1 MQSIADKVALV
12 VDDMKLARLRMSEA
26 CRTVGLKTIVEAAS
40 GKEAWDKISNDKIVP
55 DLILTDYNMPDM
67 DGLQFLDL
75 VRKNEKTK
83 SVPVLFV
90 TSETEITFIMKAVSV
105 GVTEFV
111 VKPFADDLLVQ
122 KIKAI
127 MPKSA

>member
-1 MQSIADKVALV
+1 MAKEKTALV

-26 CRTVGLKTIVEAAS
+26 CRTIGLKNIIEASS
-40 GKEAWDKISNDKIVP
+40 GKEAWAKISGDNIVP
-55 DLILTDYNMPDM
+55 DVILTDYNMPDM
-67 DGLQFLDL
+67 DGLQFLEL

-127 MPKSA
+127 MPKI